1 MKNVLCLLLLAA
13 MVGCSGSGAAP
24 QKELKYP
31 QWEAMDKLSSDD
43 VREIVIGAQEGNWQA
58 VKKGAASPEFKA
70 AVDAFD
76 STAVPEEFA
85 TDARKQLK
93 EEAVQKFRALI
104 EAASGSGSVQQQYET
119 AYESLKAVPAP
130 DPVEYDR

>member
-13 MVGCSGSGAAP
+13 TIGCSSGGAPP

-58 VKKGAASPEFKA
+58 VKKAVSSPEFKT
-70 AVDAFD
+70 AVDTFA
-76 STAVPEEFA
+76 STDVPEEFA

-104 EAASGSGSVQQQYET
+104 EAASGSGSVQEKYEA
-119 AYESLKAVPAP
+119 AYESLKAVRAP
-130 DPVEYDR
+130 DPVE